1 VRTFDPISL
10 RLRNQKLA
18 RPELRRPEDVVAW
31 LGAVQSQDYPGAKWA
46 LGLRMNGVTDADV
59 DRAFDDGRILRTHFL
74 RPTWHFV
81 APADIRWMLALSG
94 PRVNA
99 TNAHY
104 YRKVGLDDRTLAR
117 CLAAVERAL
126 EGGKSLTRQELR
138 SVLEKAGLQS
148 AGMRLAYVM
157 MRAELDGVV
166 CSGPRRGKQFT
177 YALLDE
183 RVPRARSLD
192 RDEAL
197 AALAKRYFSSHG
209 PATLRDYV
217 WWSGLT
223 TKDARAGIEM
233 AKPALEQKNLNG
245 LTYWHAPSK
254 SLVRRTSSSVHLL
267 PNYDEYLIAYKDRG
281 ATASPLPSPKA
292 FDAYGHFFIVEGRL
306 LGTWRRTIGPTR
318 GSVTVSPLRALAR
331 SERRDLDAEVARLGK
346 FLNLPVTVSFA

>member
-1 VRTFDPISL
+1 M
-10 RLRNQKLA
+10 K
-18 RPELRRPEDVVAW
+18 
-31 LGAVQSQDYPGAKWA
+31 
-46 LGLRMNGVTDADV
+46 GVTDADV

-117 CLAAVERAL
+117 CLTAVERAL
-126 EGGKSLTRQELR
+126 EGGRSLTRQELR
-138 SVLEKAGLQS
+138 SVLQKAGLQS

-183 RVPRARSLD
+183 RVPRSSSLD

-197 AALAKRYFSSHG
+197 AALARRYFSSHG

-223 TKDARAGIEM
+223 ARDARAGIEM
-233 AKPALEQKNLNG
+233 AKPALVQDNLND

-254 SLVRRTSSSVHLL
+254 SPVRMHLTVGPPAAELRRIPDRVQGSRRDRVGCAEAQDVRCLRSFSHRRRPSPGNMAPGNRAEACVGDGPPVPGTQSRRTARSRCGGRSLWKVPEPAGHGVLRMI
-267 PNYDEYLIAYKDRG
+267 D
-281 ATASPLPSPKA
+281 ATAACS
-292 FDAYGHFFIVEGRL
+292 
-306 LGTWRRTIGPTR
+306 
-318 GSVTVSPLRALAR
+318 
-331 SERRDLDAEVARLGK
+331 
-346 FLNLPVTVSFA
+346 

>member
-1 VRTFDPISL
+1 
-10 RLRNQKLA
+10 
-18 RPELRRPEDVVAW
+18 
-31 LGAVQSQDYPGAKWA
+31 
-46 LGLRMNGVTDADV
+46 MNGVTDADV

-117 CLAAVERAL
+117 CLTVVERAL
-126 EGGKSLTRQELR
+126 EGGKSLTRQDLR
-138 SVLEKAGLQS
+138 SVLEKASLRS

-197 AALAKRYFSSHG
+197 AALANRYFSSHG

-223 TKDARAGIEM
+223 TRDARAGIEI
-233 AKPALEQKNLNG
+233 AKAGLVQENLNG
-245 LTYWHAPSK
+245 LTYWHVPSK
-254 SLVRRTSSSVHLL
+254 SVLRRTSPSVHLL

-281 ATASPLPSPKA
+281 VTAAALSSPGV
-292 FDAYGHFFIVEGRL
+292 FDAYGHPFIVEGRL
-306 LGTWRRTIGPTR
+306 LGTWRRAIGPKR
-318 GSVTVSPLRALAR
+318 ASVTVSPFRALNR
-331 SERRDLDAEVARLGK
+331 SERRDLDAEVARYGK
-346 FLNLPVTVSFA
+346 FLSLPVTVSFA

>member
-1 VRTFDPISL
+1 MTFDPIRL

-18 RPELRRPEDVVAW
+18 RPELRTPEDIVAW
-31 LGAVQSQDYPGAKWA
+31 LGAVQAQDYPGAKWGLA
-46 LGLRMNGVTDADV
+46 LRTKGVTDADV

-117 CLAAVERAL
+117 CLTAVERAL
-126 EGGKSLTRQELR
+126 EGGKSLTRQGLR

-183 RVPRARSLD
+183 RVPRRRSLD

-197 AALAKRYFSSHG
+197 AALARRYFSSHG

-223 TKDARAGIEM
+223 TRDARAGIEM
-233 AKPALEQKNLNG
+233 AKPALVQESLND

-254 SLVRRTSSSVHLL
+254 SPVRSTSPSVHLL

-281 ATASPLPSPKA
+281 ATAAGVPKPRM
-292 FDAYGHFFIVEGRL
+292 FDAYGHFLIVDGRL
-306 LGTWRRTIGPTR
+306 LGTWRRAIGPKR
-318 GSVTVSPLRALAR
+318 ASVTVCPFRALDR
-331 SERRDLDAEVARLGK
+331 DERRDLDAEVARYEK
-346 FLNLPVTVSFA
+346 FLTLPVTVSFA

>member
-1 VRTFDPISL
+1 VKFDPVWL

-31 LGAVQSQDYPGAKWA
+31 LGAVQSQDYPGAKWG
-46 LGLRMNGVTDADV
+46 LGLRMKGFTDADV
-59 DRAFDDGRILRTHFL
+59 DRAFDDGRILRTHIL
-74 RPTWHFV
+74 RPTRHFV
-81 APADIRWMLALSG
+81 AHADIRWMLALSG

-104 YRKVGLDDRTLAR
+104 YRKVGLDDRTLSR
-117 CLAAVERAL
+117 CLTALQRAL

-148 AGMRLAYVM
+148 AGMRLAYVV

-197 AALAKRYFSSHG
+197 AALAGRYFSSHG

-233 AKPALEQKNLNG
+233 AKPTLVQEDLNG
-245 LTYWHAPSK
+245 LTYWHAPSQ
-254 SLVRRTSSSVHLL
+254 SLVRRISSSIHLL

-281 ATASPLPSPKA
+281 AIAAALPSPKV
-292 FDAYGHFFIVEGRL
+292 FDAYGHFFIVEGRFM
-306 LGTWRRTIGPTR
+306 GTWRRAIGPTR
-318 GSVTVSPLRALAR
+318 ASVTVSPFRALSR
-331 SERRDLDAEVARLGK
+331 SERRDLDAQVARYGK
-346 FLNLPVTVSFA
+346 FLNLPVTLSFA